1 MALALLEVDSSLK
14 DMRFQLV
21 PKVSK
26 EEDFW
31 RNYFYRVS
39 LLKQNAEPIEDE
51 PVAEANPS
59 DDKTNVRLFLDPF
72 VDYSK
77 FQLSAEDDELNLDE
91 EFASEEVGTKSDEIP
106 QWEKELQDELQEYEV
121 VEGEENG
128 EWEKG
133 NA

>member
-21 PKVSK
+21 PKVAK

-51 PVAEANPS
+51 EPVAEAQT
-59 DDKTNVRLFLDPF
+59 DDKNNVASLF
-72 VDYSK
+72 
-77 FQLSAEDDELNLDE
+77 
-91 EFASEEVGTKSDEIP
+91 
-106 QWEKELQDELQEYEV
+106 
-121 VEGEENG
+121 
-128 EWEKG
+128 
-133 NA
+133 

>member
-51 PVAEANPS
+51 PVAEAQS
-59 DDKTNVRLFLDPF
+59 DDKNNVRQKLSRRIC
-72 VDYSK
+72 YYRK
-77 FQLSAEDDELNLDE
+77 F
-91 EFASEEVGTKSDEIP
+91 
-106 QWEKELQDELQEYEV
+106 
-121 VEGEENG
+121 
-128 EWEKG
+128 
-133 NA
+133 